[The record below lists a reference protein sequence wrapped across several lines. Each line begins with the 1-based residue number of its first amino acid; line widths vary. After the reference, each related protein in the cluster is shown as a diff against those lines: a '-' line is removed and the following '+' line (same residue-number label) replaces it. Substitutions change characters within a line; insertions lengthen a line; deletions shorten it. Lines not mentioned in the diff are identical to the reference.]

1 MNLILS
7 SFIIFMC
14 FQFHFINSFF
24 LFLLKILIMIQ
35 RIQSIYLLLAVISM
49 TLISFKVPVYTLN
62 ETLFTAQ
69 DDTKMFIL
77 TIVGAIFSLL
87 GLFMFKNRKFQ
98 MKLIRLTVLI
108 EMIIGVRLFML
119 FNKFEVVLNNSL
131 LFLMAFALIAL
142 IMAYRGVKKD
152 DDLVRSVDRIR

>member
-1 MNLILS
+1 MV
-7 SFIIFMC
+7 
-14 FQFHFINSFF
+14 
-24 LFLLKILIMIQ
+24 
-35 RIQSIYLLLAVISM
+35 AAISM

-62 ETLFTAQ
+62 ETIFMAQ

-119 FNKFEVVLNNSL
+119 LNKFEVVLNNTL
-131 LFLMAFALIAL
+131 LFLMAFSLIAL

>member
-1 MNLILS
+1 M
-7 SFIIFMC
+7 
-14 FQFHFINSFF
+14 
-24 LFLLKILIMIQ
+24 MIQ
-35 RIQSIYLLLAVISM
+35 RIQSIYLLVAAISM
-49 TLISFKVPVYTLN
+49 SLISFKVTVYTLN
-62 ETLFTAQ
+62 ETLFMAQ

-108 EMIIGVRLFML
+108 QMIIGVRIFML
-119 FNKFEVVLNNSL
+119 FNKFEVVLNNSF
-131 LFLMAFALIAL
+131 LFLMVFTLIAL

>member
-1 MNLILS
+1 
-7 SFIIFMC
+7 
-14 FQFHFINSFF
+14 
-24 LFLLKILIMIQ
+24 MIQ
-35 RIQSIYLLLAVISM
+35 RIQSIYLLVAAISM

-62 ETLFTAQ
+62 ETIFMAQ

-119 FNKFEVVLNNSL
+119 LNKFEVVLNNTL
-131 LFLMAFALIAL
+131 LFLMAFSLIAL

>member
-1 MNLILS
+1 M
-7 SFIIFMC
+7 
-14 FQFHFINSFF
+14 
-24 LFLLKILIMIQ
+24 MIQ
-35 RIQSIYLLLAVISM
+35 RIQSIYFLVAAISM
-49 TLISFKVPVYTLN
+49 SLISFKVTVYTLN
-62 ETLFTAQ
+62 ETLFMAQ

-108 EMIIGVRLFML
+108 QIIIGVRIFML
-119 FNKFEVVLNNSL
+119 FNKFEVVLNNSF
-131 LFLMAFALIAL
+131 LFLLAFTLIAL

>member
-1 MNLILS
+1 
-7 SFIIFMC
+7 
-14 FQFHFINSFF
+14 
-24 LFLLKILIMIQ
+24 MIQ
-35 RIQSIYLLLAVISM
+35 RIQSIYLLVAAIAM

-62 ETLFTAQ
+62 ESMFMAQ

-108 EMIIGVRLFML
+108 QMIIGVRLFML
-119 FNKFEVVLNNSL
+119 FNKFEVALNNTL
-131 LFLMAFALIAL
+131 LFLMAFTLIAL

>member
-1 MNLILS
+1 M
-7 SFIIFMC
+7 
-14 FQFHFINSFF
+14 
-24 LFLLKILIMIQ
+24 MIQ
-35 RIQSIYLLLAVISM
+35 RIQSIYLLFAAISM
-49 TLISFKVPVYTLN
+49 TLLSFKVPVYTFN
-62 ETLFTAQ
+62 ETLFMAQ
-69 DDTKMFIL
+69 DDTNMFVM

-108 EMIIGVRLFML
+108 QMIIGIRIFML
-119 FNKFEVVLNNSL
+119 FNKFEVVLNNHF
-131 LFLMAFALIAL
+131 LFLMAFTLIAL

>member
-1 MNLILS
+1 
-7 SFIIFMC
+7 
-14 FQFHFINSFF
+14 
-24 LFLLKILIMIQ
+24 MIQ
-35 RIQSIYLLLAVISM
+35 RIQSIYLMVAAIAM

-62 ETLFTAQ
+62 ETLFMAQ

-108 EMIIGVRLFML
+108 QMIIGVRLFML
-119 FNKFEVVLNNSL
+119 LNKFEVVLNNTL
-131 LFLMAFALIAL
+131 LFLMAFSLIAL

-152 DDLVRSVDRIR
+152 NDLVRSVDRIR

>member
-1 MNLILS
+1 
-7 SFIIFMC
+7 
-14 FQFHFINSFF
+14 
-24 LFLLKILIMIQ
+24 MIQ
-35 RIQSIYLLLAVISM
+35 RIQSIYLLVAAIAM

-62 ETLFTAQ
+62 ESMFMAQ

-108 EMIIGVRLFML
+108 QMIIGVRLFML
-119 FNKFEVVLNNSL
+119 FNKFEVALNNTL
-131 LFLMAFALIAL
+131 LFLMAFSLIAL

>member
-1 MNLILS
+1 M
-7 SFIIFMC
+7 
-14 FQFHFINSFF
+14 
-24 LFLLKILIMIQ
+24 MIQ
-35 RIQSIYLLLAVISM
+35 RIQSIYLLVAAISM

-62 ETLFTAQ
+62 ETLFMAQ
-69 DDTKMFIL
+69 DDTKMFVL

-108 EMIIGVRLFML
+108 QMIIGIRIFML
-119 FNKFEVVLNNSL
+119 FNKFEVVLNNSF
-131 LFLMAFALIAL
+131 LFLMVFTLIAL

>member
-1 MNLILS
+1 
-7 SFIIFMC
+7 
-14 FQFHFINSFF
+14 
-24 LFLLKILIMIQ
+24 MIQ
-35 RIQSIYLLLAVISM
+35 RIQSIYLLVAAIAM

-62 ETLFTAQ
+62 ESMFMAQ

-108 EMIIGVRLFML
+108 QMIIGVRLFML
-119 FNKFEVVLNNSL
+119 FNKFEVVLNNTL
-131 LFLMAFALIAL
+131 LFLMAFSLTAL

>member
-1 MNLILS
+1 M
-7 SFIIFMC
+7 
-14 FQFHFINSFF
+14 
-24 LFLLKILIMIQ
+24 
-35 RIQSIYLLLAVISM
+35 
-49 TLISFKVPVYTLN
+49 
-62 ETLFTAQ
+62 AQ

-87 GLFMFKNRKFQ
+87 GLFMFKNRMFQ

-108 EMIIGVRLFML
+108 QMIIGVRLFML
-119 FNKFEVVLNNSL
+119 INKFEVVINNSF
-131 LFLMAFALIAL
+131 LFLLAFALIAL

>member
-1 MNLILS
+1 
-7 SFIIFMC
+7 
-14 FQFHFINSFF
+14 
-24 LFLLKILIMIQ
+24 MIQ

-49 TLISFKVPVYTLN
+49 TLISFKVPVYNLN
-62 ETLFTAQ
+62 ETLFMAQ
-69 DDTKMFIL
+69 DDTKMFVL

-98 MKLIRLTVLI
+98 MKLIRFTVLI
-108 EMIIGVRLFML
+108 QMIIGIRIFML
-119 FNKFEVVLNNSL
+119 FNKFEVVLNNFF
-131 LFLMAFALIAL
+131 LFLMTFTLIAL

>member
-1 MNLILS
+1 MVAAI
-7 SFIIFMC
+7 
-14 FQFHFINSFF
+14 
-24 LFLLKILIMIQ
+24 
-35 RIQSIYLLLAVISM
+35 AM

-62 ETLFTAQ
+62 ETLFMAQ

-87 GLFMFKNRKFQ
+87 GLFMFKNRKYQ

-108 EMIIGVRLFML
+108 QMIIGVRLFML
-119 FNKFEVVLNNSL
+119 LNKFEVVLNNTL
-131 LFLMAFALIAL
+131 LFLMAFILIAL

>member
-1 MNLILS
+1 M
-7 SFIIFMC
+7 
-14 FQFHFINSFF
+14 
-24 LFLLKILIMIQ
+24 MIQ
-35 RIQSIYLLLAVISM
+35 RIQSIYLLVAAISM

-62 ETLFTAQ
+62 ETLFMAQ
-69 DDTKMFIL
+69 DDTKMFVL

-108 EMIIGVRLFML
+108 QMIIGIRIFML
-119 FNKFEVVLNNSL
+119 FNKFEVVLNNSF
-131 LFLMAFALIAL
+131 LFLMAFTLIAL

>member
-1 MNLILS
+1 M
-7 SFIIFMC
+7 
-14 FQFHFINSFF
+14 
-24 LFLLKILIMIQ
+24 MIQ
-35 RIQSIYLLLAVISM
+35 RIQSIYLLVAAISM
-49 TLISFKVPVYTLN
+49 SLISFKVTVYTLN
-62 ETLFTAQ
+62 ETLFMAQ

-108 EMIIGVRLFML
+108 QMIIGVRIFML
-119 FNKFEVVLNNSL
+119 FNKFEVVLNNFF
-131 LFLMAFALIAL
+131 LFLMAFTLIAL